1 MSRFKV
7 IVCEERPIQVDV
19 SELMTLSDA
28 ANRLGISFS
37 TLTGLVQRGKL
48 RRVIDT
54 SEPNPTRTTRVF
66 ISDVEAELKRRQSRK
81 HDSRLKKRK

>member
-7 IVCEERPIQVDV
+7 VVCEEQTIQVDV
-19 SELMTLSDA
+19 SELMTLSEA
-28 ANRLGISFS
+28 ADRLGIAIS

-54 SEPNPTRTTRVF
+54 FEPNPTRTTRVF
-66 ISDVEAELKRRQSRK
+66 VSDVEAELKRRQGRK